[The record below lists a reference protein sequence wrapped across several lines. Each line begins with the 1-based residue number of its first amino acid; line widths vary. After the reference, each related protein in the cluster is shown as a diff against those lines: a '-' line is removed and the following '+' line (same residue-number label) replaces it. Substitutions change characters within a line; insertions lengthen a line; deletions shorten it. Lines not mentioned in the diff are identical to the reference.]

1 MPADIELAGIVGDDH
16 RLGEQAVGLD
26 AAPQRRFGGDPH
38 RIGQD
43 REGGDA
49 EPLQMDLPRRPISE
63 VFVVMLGQQPDDRF
77 GKRSAAHIG
86 ERLGVDHVVVMA
98 GA

>member
-1 MPADIELAGIVGDDH
+1 MPADIELAGVVADDH

-26 AAPQRRFGGDPH
+26 AAPQRPFGGDPH

-49 EPLQMDLPRRPISE
+49 EPLQMGLPCRPIGE
-63 VFVVMLGQQPDDRF
+63 LLVVMLGQQPDDRS
-77 GKRSAAHIG
+77 GKRSVAHIG
-86 ERLGVDHVVVMA
+86 ERLGR
-98 GA
+98 